1 MKWRPVPPPSI
12 LLPCTAR
19 ADVAADA
26 GAVLSGMGRKRNVM
40 PYQRLNRFHRLAML
54 LALMLFMPAARADEE
69 DTRFLLHQQ
78 SRQAAERMAGP
89 EDGLVLHAPPG
100 VAV

>member
-1 MKWRPVPPPSI
+1 MEAGSADLHFCCPVLRVLTWPPM
-12 LLPCTAR
+12 LGLFCR
-19 ADVAADA
+19 EW
-26 GAVLSGMGRKRNVM
+26 GRKRNVM

-78 SRQAAERMAGP
+78 SRQAAERMAWHH
-89 EDGLVLHAPPG
+89 E
-100 VAV
+100 